1 MDNDSG
7 VLYVLT
13 NSFMPGLVKIG
24 CTTGPVEDRIKALSG
39 GTGVPVAFSC
49 HFAALVSN
57 LKMKEKTLHQ
67 LFADSRVNP
76 AREFFKISPEKV
88 VLAIQMGQFE
98 EVTPGKANLPADEE
112 AAKEKAEEAE
122 TQRRSRINLQAIGIQ
137 PGTELTLSRDEN
149 VHAIVAEN
157 NKVVY
162 EGQTTSLS
170 AAALDALHK
179 LGYSTPSASGS
190 DYWMYDGKTLHEIR
204 VAKEAEQFEGQQ
216 DDQ

>member
-1 MDNDSG
+1 MEDSG
-7 VLYVLT
+7 TLYVLT

-49 HFAALVSN
+49 HFAAQVSN

-98 EVTPGKANLPADEE
+98 EVT
-112 AAKEKAEEAE
+112 
-122 TQRRSRINLQAIGIQ
+122 
-137 PGTELTLSRDEN
+137 
-149 VHAIVAEN
+149 
-157 NKVVY
+157 
-162 EGQTTSLS
+162 
-170 AAALDALHK
+170 
-179 LGYSTPSASGS
+179 
-190 DYWMYDGKTLHEIR
+190 
-204 VAKEAEQFEGQQ
+204 
-216 DDQ
+216 